1 MNFFTDRKLYRP
13 EQTIYFKGVF
23 VAVDHIKQIKKILPN
38 TRLQVFG
45 TDDNGVEFYK
55 KEFVTNAYGS
65 FADSISIPKKANIS
79 KINITYD
86 PPTDLTK
93 EEKLFWKKYTN
104 TSGGITL
111 HVEEYKRPTF
121 SVSLNNFK
129 ENVSYGQEVTLTGK
143 VLSYA
148 KAPISN
154 AKINAKIDLT
164 EYATQQ
170 DFYAISK
177 TWQTIET
184 TTNATGNFL

>member
-1 MNFFTDRKLYRP
+1 VSVDLLSSDCLVLLFFSFNDRAP
-13 EQTIYFKGVF
+13 PQIYTLSLHD
-23 VAVDHIKQIKKILPN
+23 ALPIS
-38 TRLQVFG
+38 
-45 TDDNGVEFYK
+45 
-55 KEFVTNAYGS
+55 YGS

-164 EYATQQ
+164 EYATQ
-170 DFYAISK
+170 
-177 TWQTIET
+177 
-184 TTNATGNFL
+184 